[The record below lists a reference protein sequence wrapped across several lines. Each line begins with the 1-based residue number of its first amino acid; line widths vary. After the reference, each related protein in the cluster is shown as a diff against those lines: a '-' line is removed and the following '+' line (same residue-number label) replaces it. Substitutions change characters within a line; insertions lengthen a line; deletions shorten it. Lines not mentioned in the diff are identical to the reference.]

1 MVRLLSVACG
11 GDAGSEAS
19 GEASANRTAPN
30 SVRDSSLDITCILL
44 SLSI

>member
-1 MVRLLSVACG
+1 MVRLLSDACVRVG
-11 GDAGSEAS
+11 GSGGSDEC
-19 GEASANRTAPN
+19 RHLTAAD